1 MSLDKSIEESLDYWN
16 NSLKDGLKNLE
27 YLKGKLANSKMES
40 AKEAWQ
46 GLIDLEEEH
55 IAKCQ
60 KEIRRLVE
68 GRYGESD

>member
-1 MSLDKSIEESLDYWN
+1 MRDRIQESLSYWR
-16 NSLKDGLKNLE
+16 NSLKDSQQNLE

-40 AKEAWQ
+40 AKQAWQ